1 MTKYGLRYIKN
12 VRSCCIRA
20 FLMNI
25 LIWQTM
31 TIKNWQQFCQF
42 PELNMQLIQAM
53 PLSKNQV
60 CIRSMNSKVLL

>member
-1 MTKYGLRYIKN
+1 MKNYGLRYIKN
-12 VRSCCIRA
+12 VLRSFCIRA

-42 PELNMQLIQAM
+42 PELDMQLIQAM
-53 PLSKNQV
+53 RMSLSKNEV
-60 CIRSMNSKVLL
+60 